1 MDNGTDT
8 TNNDRFIQKVWIT
21 VGIVALTV
29 SLLLILKTSI
39 NVLLLVFAGILLAVY
54 FRGLSGLIQRK
65 THWKETICVV
75 IAVLLSLALIAGF
88 VWLMG
93 AKIQAQVSEL
103 METLPKTI
111 DKARATLNNSQA
123 GEKALDTLSSKDTM
137 NEMQKV
143 GGSFFKSTF
152 GILGDLYAILFIGI
166 FMTISPKIYIDGAIQ
181 LVPLRGQQKAK
192 DIFSKLG
199 IQLRKWLKG
208 TLISM
213 SIVAVLTAI
222 GLAVIG
228 VPLWLVLA
236 LFAGLISFIPN
247 FGPIIALIPAVLV
260 GLMEGTNTALL
271 IIGLYVLIQFVESN
285 FITTTIQ
292 KKMINLP
299 PAMIIIA
306 QLIMGTLTGGW
317 GLVLAT
323 PLTVIIIVLIK
334 ELYIDKREVK
344 EEA

>member
-1 MDNGTDT
+1 MDNNT
-8 TNNDRFIQKVWIT
+8 NDRFIQKVWIT
-21 VGIVALTV
+21 VGIVAFAL
-29 SLLLILKTSI
+29 SMLLILKTSI
-39 NVLLLVFAGILLAVY
+39 SVLLLVFAGILLAVY
-54 FRGLSGLIQRK
+54 FRGLSGIIQRR
-65 THWKETICVV
+65 THWNETICIG
-75 IAVLLSLALIAGF
+75 IAVLFSLAIIAGF

-111 DKARATLNNSQA
+111 DNARATLNNTQA

-137 NEMQKV
+137 SEIQKA

-152 GILGDLYAILFIGI
+152 GLFGDLYAILFIGI
-166 FMTISPKIYIDGAIQ
+166 FMTISPGIYIDGAIQ
-181 LVPLRGQQKAK
+181 LVPVKGQQKAAH
-192 DIFSKLG
+192 IFSKFG
-199 IQLRKWLKG
+199 AQLRKWLKG

-213 SIVAVLTAI
+213 SIVAVFTAI
-222 GLAVIG
+222 GLAIIG

-260 GLMEGTNTALL
+260 ALMEGTDTALL
-271 IIGLYVLIQFVESN
+271 VVGLYVLIQFVESN
-285 FITTTIQ
+285 FITTIIQ

-306 QLIMGTLTGGW
+306 QLIMGALTGGW
-317 GLVLAT
+317 GLLLAT
-323 PLTVIIIVLIK
+323 PLTVIVIILVK
-334 ELYIDKREVK
+334 ELYINNREVK
-344 EEA
+344 QEA